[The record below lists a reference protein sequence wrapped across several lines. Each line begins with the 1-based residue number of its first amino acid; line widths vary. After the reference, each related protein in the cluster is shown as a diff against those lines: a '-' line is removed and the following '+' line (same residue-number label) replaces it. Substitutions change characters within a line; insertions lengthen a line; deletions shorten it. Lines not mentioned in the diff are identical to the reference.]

1 MIGALAKR
9 AGSNVQTVRYYEK
22 IGVMPPAQR
31 AANNR
36 RIYDHKHLERLTF
49 VRHCRELG
57 FSLDDV
63 RNLLGLVDQPDR
75 PCDEI
80 DTIARN
86 HLEDVDTKIA
96 ALKIMRTELQRM
108 ISECA
113 GERVSNCN
121 IVKVLADH
129 T

>member
-36 RIYDHKHLERLTF
+36 RIYDNKHLERLTF